1 MTTERPKSVAT
12 RNRFRIVHL
21 ESLRSLA
28 SVCSIVARWW
38 MRQVVLCLTFA
49 LLACHTTRTR
59 SSMPVITFTQVPE
72 SNPGDHDQQDVI
84 EGKVTGARSGQRIVV
99 YARVGKLWWVQPLVN
114 SPFTPILP
122 GQVWRN
128 ETHLGTE
135 YAAMLVADG
144 NRPTANMS
152 QLPPIGGSI
161 AAIAVSKGQ
170 QSSSSVFINFSGF
183 KWRVRT
189 APSDRGGTSNP
200 YDPRNVYT
208 DQSGALHL
216 AVVNRNGRWT
226 CSEINL
232 TRSLGYGTYSFDA
245 DDTSKLEPSAVFG
258 MFTWDYSSKDQ
269 NHREFDIEIS
279 RWGDP
284 NRKNAQYVLQP
295 YYIPFDTWQFIAP
308 AGKLTHTIV
317 WEPGRIAMTTSIT
330 TTSRI
335 VAKHVFAPD
344 VPTPGAESVRINLYS
359 FFERRRA
366 FTPLRHGAE
375 VIVRR
380 FSYLP

>member
-1 MTTERPKSVAT
+1 MLTERPESADTRSWFRTVYVRVA
-12 RNRFRIVHL
+12 
-21 ESLRSLA
+21 
-28 SVCSIVARWW
+28 CP
-38 MRQVVLCLTFA
+38 
-49 LLACHTTRTR
+49 LACACSTVASCWLCGIVLFLAFLLNGCSATGRAA
-59 SSMPVITFTQVPE
+59 SKAVITLTRVPE
-72 SNPGDHDQQDVI
+72 ANPGDHDQQDVI
-84 EGKVTGARSGQRIVV
+84 EGKVTGARPGQQIVL
-99 YARVGKLWWVQPLVN
+99 YARVGKLWWVQPLVD

-135 YAAMLVADG
+135 YAAMLIAEG
-144 NRPTANMS
+144 NRPNATVS
-152 QLPPIGGSI
+152 ELPPIGGPI
-161 AAIAVSKGQ
+161 AAVAVSKGQ
-170 QSSSSVFINFSGF
+170 QSSSSVFVNFSGF

-216 AVVNRNGRWT
+216 KIVNRDGRWT

-232 TRSLGYGTYSFDA
+232 TRSLGYGTYSFEVE
-245 DDTSKLEPSAVFG
+245 DTSALEPSAVFG
-258 MFTWDYSSKDQ
+258 MFTWDYSSRDQ

-295 YYIPFDTWQFIAP
+295 YYIPFDTWQFTAP

-317 WEPGRIAMTTSIT
+317 WEPGRIVMTTSM
-330 TTSRI
+330 TTSQI
-335 VAKHVFAPD
+335 IAKHVFAPD

-380 FSYLP
+380 FSFAP